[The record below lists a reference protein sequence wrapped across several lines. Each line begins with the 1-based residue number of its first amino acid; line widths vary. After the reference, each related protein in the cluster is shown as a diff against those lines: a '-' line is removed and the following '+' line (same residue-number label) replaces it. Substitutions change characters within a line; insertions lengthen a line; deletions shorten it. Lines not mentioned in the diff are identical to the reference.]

1 MRLLPLVVTATL
13 ALSACTRENDTIPPS
28 TPDPYAD
35 SAMNM
40 AAPAGSAAADSAL
53 APSTGPADLTGTVGA
68 FERGITT
75 LAPAAAAANVEAWI
89 TTLTGTAGS
98 DQIVADL
105 RQLKSLLTAPSLD
118 GAEIGETLKKLGQAT
133 TAAAPQATASQ
144 RPALERLAFLLT
156 QAGTQLDP
164 N

>member
-13 ALSACTRENDTIPPS
+13 ALSACTRESDTPS

-40 AAPAGSAAADSAL
+40 TAPAGSAAADSAI
-53 APSTGPADLTGTVGA
+53 APSTGPADLVGTVGA

-75 LAPAAAAANVEAWI
+75 LAPDAAAANVEAWI

-98 DQIVADL
+98 DAIVADL